1 MSYQLSYRPIHVSRT
16 AERDAVGRETFLL
29 QAGSDKKH
37 LKIEV
42 EGALALIS
50 IIP

>member
-1 MSYQLSYRPIHVSRT
+1 M
-16 AERDAVGRETFLL
+16 GRQTFRL
-29 QAGSDKKH
+29 QSGSDKKH